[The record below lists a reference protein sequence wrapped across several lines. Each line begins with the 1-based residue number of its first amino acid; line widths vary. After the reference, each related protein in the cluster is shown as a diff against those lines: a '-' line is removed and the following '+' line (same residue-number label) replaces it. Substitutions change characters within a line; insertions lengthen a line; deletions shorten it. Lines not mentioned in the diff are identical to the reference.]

1 MGPLTNGVFLAV
13 NGTAPG
19 DPGLVVS
26 RDMENAGVEDLGS
39 KYMVGN

>member
-13 NGTAPG
+13 NGTAPC
-19 DPGLVVS
+19 DPVVS